1 MLFEHWIYSLAIAI
15 FVGMVYFKFTGRDY
29 AWLIVASAY
38 VPDMDI
44 VADAALKKV
53 GITVLLYGNPIRHG
67 DFHNIAFLLLF
78 AVSVALLLHP
88 LGIRLVDSFLFA
100 GIGFGAHLFE
110 DALIAN
116 PSYPFLWPLS
126 TETFGIGIFT
136 YSYDWYGIANTDV
149 LFVGLMLVLLAA
161 MLRTA
166 YEGVGLRWITRSMLT
181 VLPAHS
187 YSKEYH

>member
-15 FVGMVYFKFTGRDY
+15 LVGMVYFKFTGRDY
-29 AWLIVASAY
+29 AWLVVASAY

-44 VADAALKKV
+44 VADAVLKKI

-78 AVSVALLLHP
+78 AGSVAMVLHP

-126 TETFGIGIFT
+126 MERFGIGIFNYT
-136 YSYDWYGIANTDV
+136 LDWHGIANTNV
-149 LFVGLMLVLLAA
+149 LFVGVMLVLLAA

-166 YEGVGLRWITRSMLT
+166 HEGAGWVTRSMIPTSLI
-181 VLPAHS
+181 LHLD
-187 YSKEYH
+187 KW